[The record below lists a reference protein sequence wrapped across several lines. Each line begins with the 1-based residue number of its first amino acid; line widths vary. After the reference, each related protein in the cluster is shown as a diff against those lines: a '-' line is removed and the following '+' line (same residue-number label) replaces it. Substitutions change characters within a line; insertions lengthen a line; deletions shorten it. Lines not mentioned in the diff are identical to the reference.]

1 MRGCAW
7 CGRPLRETASWKGR
21 GDRFYCS
28 EFCAD
33 VEPVDEPVD
42 LASLLPEGGTP
53 ALARASRKVAG
64 LGFRDRLTA
73 SSR

>member
-21 GDRFYCS
+21 GERFYCG

-33 VEPVDEPVD
+33 VEPLDAATRLPQGGAPG
-42 LASLLPEGGTP
+42 LASAFGGVP
-53 ALARASRKVAG
+53 G
-64 LGFRDRLTA
+64 DGFRDRFTA
-73 SSR
+73 FTR